1 MTVSVKAPTSTT
13 GSIQL
18 NGSDVLT
25 IDSSGNLTVPNNL
38 TSTGGIYLGGT
49 AAANL
54 LDDYEEGTFTP
65 SLTPASG
72 SITTYSNQLG
82 YYTKVGNRV
91 FCTMRISI
99 TNIGTASG
107 DMTLNGLPFANGQSY
122 RVAGYGREDGFLGV
136 QLQWWI
142 HGSSTTGI
150 IRQYNDSIVGW
161 NNSMNL
167 LLVANY
173 FTS

>member
-1 MTVSVKAPTSTT
+1 MALT
-13 GSIQL
+13 L
-18 NGSDVLT
+18 NGSGT
-25 IDSSGNLTVPNNL
+25 INAADITLSGNANVTGTM
-38 TSTGGIYLGGT
+38 TSTGALTPGSGIYLGGT
-49 AAANL
+49 VAANL

-65 SLTPASG
+65 SLTPTSG

-107 DMTLNGLPFANGQSY
+107 DMTLSGLPFANGQSY
-122 RVAGYGREDGFLGV
+122 RVANYGREDGFLGV

-142 HGSSTTGI
+142 NGLATTGI
-150 IRQYNDSIVGW
+150 IRQYNDSTVGW

-167 LLVANY
+167 LLTANY